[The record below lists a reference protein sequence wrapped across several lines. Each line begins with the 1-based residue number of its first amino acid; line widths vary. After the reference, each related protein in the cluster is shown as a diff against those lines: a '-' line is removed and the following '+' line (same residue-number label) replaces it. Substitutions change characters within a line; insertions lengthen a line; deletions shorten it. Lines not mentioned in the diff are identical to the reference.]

1 MKLNLDEELAST
13 GILMDFL
20 HNAEVDGD
28 MGVFGLVEQII
39 RDYLKVNEDSDDFYE
54 LRDRIIKVMEV
65 GIINAIPEGIKDFEE
80 YRKTPLTE
88 QP

>member
-1 MKLNLDEELAST
+1 MNLEQEQASA

-20 HNAEVDGD
+20 HTAEVDGD

-54 LRDRIIKVMEV
+54 LREIIIGEMED
-65 GIINAIPEGIKDFEE
+65 GIINAIPAGIKKLEE
-80 YRKTPLTE
+80 SRNNPLTK
-88 QP
+88 QS